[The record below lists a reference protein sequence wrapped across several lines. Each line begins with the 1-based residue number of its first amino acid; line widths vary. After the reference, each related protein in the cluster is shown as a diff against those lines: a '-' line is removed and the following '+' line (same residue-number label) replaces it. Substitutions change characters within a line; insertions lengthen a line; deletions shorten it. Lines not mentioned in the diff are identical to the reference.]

1 MDSDV
6 KTKIKYFL
14 ERGQVA
20 ECLVFIELVKVTKSP
35 RTPAQNKSLHL
46 WLNLIEKEA
55 ENQGVT
61 WDMLVRHTS
70 QLRVTS
76 EGLKSACKQLIK
88 ALWGYTSTTQLKKTG
103 DLDIVIDHMTDWL
116 SKEMEVPA
124 FPCDEERQKEN
135 LAGYKTQA
143 GQDIE
148 GVEYPEFIK
157 EVKF

>member
-20 ECLVFIELVKVTKSP
+20 ECLAFIELVKVTRSP
-35 RTPAQNKSLHL
+35 RTEAQHRALFT
-46 WLNLIEKEA
+46 WFTMIEREA
-55 ENQGVT
+55 ENAGIT
-61 WDMLVRHTS
+61 WNQLVGHTH
-70 QLRVTS
+70 QLRITS
-76 EGLKSACKQLIK
+76 EGLHVMCKQLMK
-88 ALWGYTSTTQLKKTG
+88 ALWGTTSTKQLKKVG
-103 DLDIVIDHMTDWL
+103 QIEILEQHFVDLF
-116 SKEMEVPA
+116 SKVGLELPA

-157 EVKF
+157 